1 MQSSPTLELP
11 FTFGENRIKGQHFP
25 SGWKD
30 GKRLMFKRELAR
42 GETKKKNMN
51 VEQQRIILL
60 FLRVRNGFAASA

>member
-1 MQSSPTLELP
+1 
-11 FTFGENRIKGQHFP
+11 
-25 SGWKD
+25 
-30 GKRLMFKRELAR
+30 MFKRELAR